1 MHGDRRWLG
10 IAALALLAGGCPSKQ
25 VDKGAAGSAGP
36 APSGATI
43 KVGEYG
49 SLTGATATFGVSTR
63 DGVELARKELNA
75 AGGVLGKQ
83 FEVIVYDD
91 QGKQQ
96 EAATAVTKL
105 ITQDKVMA
113 VLGEVASSLSL
124 AAGPIAQRHGVP
136 MISPSSTN
144 PKVTEVGDMIFRV
157 CFLDPFQG
165 EVMAKFAWNTLKA
178 KKVAVFK
185 DQANAYS
192 VGLAE
197 FFEKTF
203 TKLGGKVVAQQAY
216 SAGDNDFKSQLTNIR
231 GASPDAIFV
240 PGYYTEVGLIARQ
253 AKAVGLKVPLLGG
266 DGWDSSK
273 LTEIGGDAIEGSYFS
288 NHYSVEN
295 QEPHVQRFIAAY
307 EAAFK
312 AKPDGL
318 AALGYDA
325 MMILADA
332 IKRAGSDDPRKVR
345 DALAATKGFK
355 GVTGMITIDE
365 NRNAKKSAVVLK
377 IMSAGFKYQE
387 TIAAD

>member
-1 MHGDRRWLG
+1 MHGDRRWIG
-10 IAALALLAGGCPSKQ
+10 IAALLLVGGCPSKPGE
-25 VDKGAAGSAGP
+25 KGNGGSAGP
-36 APSGATI
+36 APSAATI

-83 FEVIVYDD
+83 LEVIVYDD

-178 KKVAVFK
+178 KKVAIFK

-231 GASPDAIFV
+231 GASPEAIFV

-273 LTEIGGDAIEGSYFS
+273 LTEIGGDAIDGSYFS

-295 QEPHVQRFIAAY
+295 QEPHVQKFIAAY
-307 EAAFK
+307 DAAYK

-332 IKRAGSDDPRKVR
+332 IKRAGSDDSRKVR
-345 DALAATKGFK
+345 DALAATKGFR
-355 GVTGMITIDE
+355 GVTGLITIDE

-377 IMSAGFKYQE
+377 IQATGFKYQE